1 MLITAAL
8 QVIIAT
14 NNTSKSGVIH
24 IIHCEV
30 VGGSSSSR
38 EAIIS
43 GNHER

>member
-8 QVIIAT
+8 QVIAT